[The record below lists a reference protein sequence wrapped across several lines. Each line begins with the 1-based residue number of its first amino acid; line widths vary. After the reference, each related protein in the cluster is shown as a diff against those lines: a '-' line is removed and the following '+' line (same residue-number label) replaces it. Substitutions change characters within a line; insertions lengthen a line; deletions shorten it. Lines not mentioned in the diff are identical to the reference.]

1 MEDGSGEAPFQMRC
15 DLLATRTPSLYVDV
29 PENDANYS
37 VRWAAKKALF
47 SKYYMQ
53 AKGIAARPGKEKA
66 KRLFGSGRYWEHCI
80 RDEQD
85 YIRHPDY
92 IHYNPVK
99 HNLVKN
105 VSEWKWS
112 SFHKYKAKGYYQEG
126 WGENDAEVLSIEGE
140 FGE

>member
-1 MEDGSGEAPFQMRC
+1 MGRHKSTLFKVLFTGRRRRRKSQHIQAKEGEAAIWQR
-15 DLLATRTPSLYVDV
+15 
-29 PENDANYS
+29 
-37 VRWAAKKALF
+37 
-47 SKYYMQ
+47 
-53 AKGIAARPGKEKA
+53 
-66 KRLFGSGRYWEHCI
+66 RYWEHCI

-85 YIRHPDY
+85 YIRHLDY

-112 SFHKYKAKGYYQEG
+112 SFHKYKAKGYYPEG
-126 WGENDAEVLSIEGE
+126 WGENEEVLSIEGE